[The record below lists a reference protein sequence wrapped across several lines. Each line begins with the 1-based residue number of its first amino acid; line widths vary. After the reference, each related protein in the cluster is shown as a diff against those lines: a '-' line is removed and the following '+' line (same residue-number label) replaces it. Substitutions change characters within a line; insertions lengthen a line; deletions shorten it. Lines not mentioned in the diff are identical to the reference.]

1 MKKFDFGKEFGNIDS
16 KYITEAEREW
26 EKKKETWVPSFWSGA
41 AVVCVIFALVT
52 ILFNPHAQ
60 AAIRNFTLSI
70 GETLGFSKEIESYTE
85 VLNTSK
91 TDNGITVTLKEVVVD
106 DGVFLAKVH
115 AEKAVSGQQK
125 EEADSNENSL
135 STAEFRIDYQNSTIN
150 GQKIDEY
157 GSGSYLPYSI
167 DELMTEGIDENVY
180 DGVLESRF
188 QNSVDLGESPEVH
201 LVIVAYNGGEVLEG
215 EPIATVQFDFSISHG
230 ELMKQTVHKKLEDT
244 SIDTDEGTVKLLD
257 FSMNKLQSRILAEV
271 PDKLCEKYELKLE
284 GTDSKGNQVAY
295 ELNGGTENDAHQWC
309 FKTDFFGM
317 YQMDSEEPVL
327 MLPDIDSEYLE
338 LRLYIREPYMAES
351 DTIWDGDDFAEVGET
366 TAEVEEIQDDPQEDE
381 KGVNVDEQAE
391 TQIIGGAAGST
402 AIMLRDNGNQDE
414 KADIADTEDELYR
427 TEEGAYDI
435 NADEIAAGSDTY
447 CGWIP
452 VGNKIKIQIK

>member
-1 MKKFDFGKEFGNIDS
+1 M
-16 KYITEAEREW
+16 
-26 EKKKETWVPSFWSGA
+26 
-41 AVVCVIFALVT
+41 
-52 ILFNPHAQ
+52 
-60 AAIRNFTLSI
+60 
-70 GETLGFSKEIESYTE
+70 
-85 VLNTSK
+85 
-91 TDNGITVTLKEVVVD
+91 
-106 DGVFLAKVH
+106 
-115 AEKAVSGQQK
+115 
-125 EEADSNENSL
+125 NEGL
-135 STAEFRIDYQNSTIN
+135 
-150 GQKIDEY
+150 
-157 GSGSYLPYSI
+157 
-167 DELMTEGIDENVY
+167 DENVY

-244 SIDTDEGTVKLLD
+244 SIKTDEGAVKLLD

-271 PDKLCEKYELKLE
+271 PDELYEKYELKLE
-284 GTDSKGNQVAY
+284 GTDSKGNQVVY

-338 LRLYIREPYMAES
+338 LQLYIRESYMAES

-366 TAEVEEIQDDPQEDE
+366 TAEVEEVPDNPQEDE
-381 KGVNVDEQAE
+381 KGADVDEQAE

-402 AIMLRDNGNQDE
+402 SIMIRDNGDQDE
-414 KADIADTEDELYR
+414 NADIADTEDALYG

-435 NADEIAAGSDTY
+435 DADKIAAGSDTD